1 MSSKPMAIKVL
12 LADQDDNLLISLE
25 YVLQRIGLEVIKS
38 RDSGQMVRMAELEN
52 PELIIADALMPGLS
66 GFELCQQLRASSICA
81 ETPIILLSGRA
92 RDTDITKAKALG
104 ADALLIKPF
113 PIQSLIDEVERLTE
127 QTQ

>member
-1 MSSKPMAIKVL
+1 MTIKVL

-25 YVLQRIGLEVIKS
+25 YVLQRMGLEVIKS
-38 RDSGQMVRMAELEN
+38 KDSGQMVRMAELEN

-81 ETPIILLSGRA
+81 KTPIILLSGRA

-113 PIQSLIDEVERLTE
+113 SIQSLIDEVKRLTE

>member
-1 MSSKPMAIKVL
+1 MAIKVL

>member
-1 MSSKPMAIKVL
+1 MAIKVL

-25 YVLQRIGLEVIKS
+25 YVLQQIGLEVIKS